1 LQEIKKI
8 QKMSQQSINKV
19 IARANIAPVAAA
31 LCTKLLFFPSSRR
44 RLYMP
49 RV

>member
-1 LQEIKKI
+1 MILQTL
-8 QKMSQQSINKV
+8 NKPT
-19 IARANIAPVAAA
+19 ARAISAPVAAA
-31 LCTKLLFFPSSRR
+31 LVSTVLFIPSRR